1 MSVEQAVGH
10 RHVEHVM
17 GTVVSFDIRDASRA
31 AERAVD
37 QAVAW
42 LHEVDARFST
52 YRVDSEIRRLDRG
65 ELSLSETS
73 PDVRWVLDRCAALK
87 AATGGF
93 FDARAGGALDPS
105 ALVKGWAIERAADML
120 AAAGCRSFC
129 ISGGGDLVVRGGAL
143 PEPAWRVGIQHPD
156 DRRAVAGV
164 IAVGD
169 LAVATSGT
177 YERGPHLID
186 PTTGAAPAG
195 VVSVTVVGPDL
206 GTADAYAT
214 AAFAMGL
221 AGPRWTLS
229 LGGGYEALTILA
241 DDSVLCTPGFPAL
254 EDAA

>member
-1 MSVEQAVGH
+1 MSVDEAVGY
-10 RHVEHVM
+10 RHAEHVM
-17 GTVVSFDIRDASRA
+17 GTVVSFDVRDGSRA
-31 AERAVD
+31 GERAVE

-42 LHEVDARFST
+42 LHEADARFST
-52 YRVDSEIRRLDRG
+52 YQDDSEIRRLDRG
-65 ELSLSETS
+65 ELSLSEAS
-73 PDVRWVLDRCAALK
+73 ADVRWVLDRCAALK

-93 FDARAGGALDPS
+93 FDAQAAGSLDPS

-129 ISGGGDLVVRGGAL
+129 ISGGGDLVLRGGAL
-143 PEPAWRVGIQHPD
+143 PEDTWRVGIQHPD

-177 YERGPHLID
+177 YERGEHLID
-186 PTTGAAPAG
+186 PTTGRPPTG

-229 LGGGYEALTILA
+229 LGGYEAMTILA
-241 DDSVLCTPGFPAL
+241 DDAVLCTPGFPSL
-254 EDAA
+254 EEAA